1 MVTGVAGGGGGGA
14 GGKTKKDR
22 DFNIISIY
30 DGKAILLF
38 FFLLSF
44 SPFWGVYSID

>member
-1 MVTGVAGGGGGGA
+1 MTTWSVATGVGVGEGG

-30 DGKAILLF
+30 DGKAILLSF
-38 FFLLSF
+38 KLHCVYPFL
-44 SPFWGVYSID
+44 GV